1 MKVSSSSSRDRGRA
15 EQSRAGR
22 AQVSESARA
31 KAAREGVGERA
42 SECQRERKLVSEVN
56 EVWRVRIEQ
65 LSSYFTLH

>member
-1 MKVSSSSSRDRGRA
+1 MKVSSSSSSRDRGRA
-15 EQSRAGR
+15 EQSR
-22 AQVSESARA
+22 QSESARA

-42 SECQRERKLVSEVN
+42 SECQRERTLVSEVN